1 MPRIYADDTH
11 LTDANGN
18 IHSIQSSL
26 NEDLPN
32 TNRWRT
38 TKKLTL
44 NMNKTE
50 FMLIDSREK
59 RNNLPSLS
67 SLNINNVSIK
77 HSHCSKSLC
86 LLIDENLTG
95 ENHVDAFSKKI
106 ASGIGA
112 IKRINHCLPPTLCMT
127 YIMGLSNRTLT
138 IAAWYRVTV
147 VKFCVINCSDSRTV
161 RHAFSQTPI
170 MMQMQVYF

>member
-18 IHSIQSSL
+18 THSIQSSL

-38 TKKLTL
+38 AKKLTL

-59 RNNLPSLS
+59 RDNLPSLS

-77 HSHCSKSLC
+77 HSHSL
-86 LLIDENLTG
+86 
-95 ENHVDAFSKKI
+95 
-106 ASGIGA
+106 
-112 IKRINHCLPPTLCMT
+112 
-127 YIMGLSNRTLT
+127 
-138 IAAWYRVTV
+138 
-147 VKFCVINCSDSRTV
+147 
-161 RHAFSQTPI
+161 
-170 MMQMQVYF
+170 